1 MLHHQVYILSR
12 LDRFIQL
19 HHRLVIDPGQNFDF
33 PDDLLSA
40 LGVVKFR
47 SVVLLDGHWFT
58 TLLMF
63 GFEYHSVGSLTD
75 LLTDRIRGDL

>member
-47 SVVLLDGHWFT
+47 SVVLLDGHLFPG
-58 TLLMF
+58 MF
-63 GFEYHSVGSLTD
+63 VGCSLNNAEGALAD
-75 LLTDRIRGDL
+75 ENLYILVF